1 MRKTLRLARRE
12 YLASV
17 KTKGFIIG
25 LLLAPIF
32 MGGSLIAFALLKDR
46 VDTTD
51 KAIAIVDRS
60 GILAPAVLQAAK
72 ERNAREVYD
81 KESDSKVKPAYLFD
95 SIEPNTEDPRAQRLE
110 LSERVRQGH
119 LHAFVD
125 IGPDVLHPG
134 NRPDTA
140 RITYHAKNAALD
152 DIRRWL
158 SRPVNDHLR
167 KLRATEAGLDESQ
180 VRDLFR
186 WANVEGMGLVSRNVD
201 TGKIQRAKRAS
212 EIEAILIPIITMML
226 MFMMVMM
233 NVPGMLHSVMEEK
246 TQRIAEVLL
255 GSIRPF
261 EFMMG
266 KLISGIA
273 VSLTISA
280 VYVIGAV
287 LVVGHMDFQ
296 HYIPYEMIPWFFT
309 YMILAV
315 IMLGAM
321 ALALGS
327 TCSEAKDAQSLTFPT
342 IMPAMICMFVYF
354 PIAREPMSPFATI
367 MSLIPPFTP
376 LLMLL
381 RQTTPEAIPAW
392 QPIVGLIGILG
403 WTILTVWLGGRI
415 FRIAILMQGMP
426 PKLSNML
433 RWALRG

>member
-1 MRKTLRLARRE
+1 MRKTLKLACRE
-12 YLASV
+12 YVASV

-46 VDTTD
+46 VDTAD
-51 KAIAIVDRS
+51 KAVAIIDRS
-60 GILAPAVLQAAK
+60 GVLAPALLKAARQ
-72 ERNAREVYD
+72 RNTDEVHD
-81 KESDSKVKPAYLFD
+81 KENGKKIKPAYLLD
-95 SIEPNTEDPRAQRLE
+95 KIEPNPEDPRAQRLE

-125 IGPDVLHPG
+125 IGADVVHPG
-134 NRPDTA
+134 SHQDTA
-140 RITYHAKNAALD
+140 RITYHAKNAAMD
-152 DIRRWL
+152 DVRRWL
-158 SRPVNDHLR
+158 SRPVNDQLR
-167 KLRATEAGLDESQ
+167 QLRLTDAGLEESQ
-180 VRDLFR
+180 VKDLFR
-186 WANVEGMGLVSRNVD
+186 WTNVEGMGLVSRNVD
-201 TGKIQRAKRAS
+201 TGKIQSAKRAS

-280 VYVIGAV
+280 VYIVGAV
-287 LVVGHMDFQ
+287 LVVRHMNFQ
-296 HYIPYEMIPWFFT
+296 HYIPYQMIPWFFT

-315 IMLGAM
+315 IMMGAS

-354 PIAREPMSPFATI
+354 PIAKEPMSHFATV

-376 LLMLL
+376 FLMLL
-381 RQTTPEAIPAW
+381 RQTTPEAIPTW
-392 QPIVGLIGILG
+392 QPIAGLVGVIGCTTL
-403 WTILTVWLGGRI
+403 LVWLGGRI
-415 FRIAILMQGMP
+415 FRVAILLQGTP
-426 PKLSNML
+426 PKLANML